1 VSYLSVENSVN
12 QGAPIELYEFIRG
25 TSSWRYASCADAVT
39 YNARAYEPLPIIRD
53 RIKQGTDA
61 FKNDIKLTFPRDNE
75 FAAQYITF
83 APDDVT
89 TVNIYRG
96 HAGDNNFITYWKGR
110 IIGVEISGNEV
121 TIDCESVFT
130 SIKRPGLRAVFEY
143 TCRHALY
150 GISCR
155 AAPSAFEV
163 SGTIS
168 NISGNGLVITS
179 TAAGAYPSGYFTGGM
194 AGQLTGVRR
203 FITNH
208 TGSDLTLSRPVPEF
222 ELGSDIKIY
231 PGCDHTKETCNA
243 KFNNLNNF
251 GGFPWIPI
259 RNPFDGNSIL

>member
-39 YNARAYEPLPIIRD
+39 YNARTYEPLPIIRD

-96 HAGDNNFITYWKGR
+96 HAVDNNFITYWKGR

-155 AAPSAFEV
+155 AAPSSFEV

-179 TAAGAYPSGYFTGGM
+179 TAAGAFPSGYFTGRHG
-194 AGQLTGVRR
+194 
-203 FITNH
+203 
-208 TGSDLTLSRPVPEF
+208 
-222 ELGSDIKIY
+222 
-231 PGCDHTKETCNA
+231 
-243 KFNNLNNF
+243 
-251 GGFPWIPI
+251 W
-259 RNPFDGNSIL
+259 SINWR